1 MRRAG
6 IVGLALSLVLG
17 TFHFMPSARAAT
29 LVMTFDPANSSSY
42 SGSGTTLT
50 DITSS
55 ITGTMSNV
63 GYLASTNC
71 GVFNF
76 TGNSRVSF
84 NSYNFGNQFSLST
97 WVKPS
102 ATDPYSIQTIM
113 SNAAANLATN
123 GFKIEWNSWN
133 TRDKIMILESGN
145 GTTGNTTTSTTGVM
159 VNDAWQH
166 VVYTFDKSS
175 GAVTLYRNGSAV
187 TTNGNLLPSNINTN
201 ATWWLGAMGGNS
213 YWMNA
218 QMGVTKIY
226 STVLTSAEVTSD
238 YNSSSGRYAAT
249 PSCPAPAAPSNSV
262 APTISGTTTFGSVLT
277 ATSGTWSGSPTY
289 GYQWQRA
296 SSTGGSYSNISGATS
311 STYTLVA
318 ADVGQYLKVNVT
330 ATNGGGST
338 TALSSA
344 TAQIGKANQTTL
356 TLGLSASSK
365 TYPYSQ
371 ALTLTPSGGT
381 GTGATTFAVVAGG
394 TATDCALS
402 SSSSPATLTASSSGT
417 CLIQATKASDSN
429 YNAATSAS
437 QTFTFSKG
445 SNSLSFAITSYSA
458 RFGESVTVTASGVG
472 SGAITYS
479 KGASTACDVNAST
492 GVVTV
497 TASSGSCA
505 ISASIAT
512 DVNYLTAS
520 SSNSASVTVSQGL
533 TSATISFASGDLVFR
548 TAKTITVVAS
558 VAGKVTF
565 QASGKRIPGCINKSS
580 NAGNSYT
587 VTCSYKPSIRN
598 SVRITVT
605 LNPTSSSYLGNVTES
620 ALFQVRPRSGTR

>member
-1 MRRAG
+1 MRRAR
-6 IVGLALSLVLG
+6 IAGLALSLVFATL
-17 TFHFMPSARAAT
+17 HFMP
-29 LVMTFDPANSSSY
+29 PANAADYTFSCSPDPTPGSDDRASETLNISSTKTIQVNNCRWAY
-42 SGSGTTLT
+42 SSGAVSPALNGGYIASGQLFTFTGAGSLNVYVPGSWGKYWT
-50 DITSS
+50 ITSS
-55 ITGTMSNV
+55 IV
-63 GYLASTNC
+63 STP
-71 GVFNF
+71 
-76 TGNSRVSF
+76 TNS
-84 NSYNFGNQFSLST
+84 
-97 WVKPS
+97 
-102 ATDPYSIQTIM
+102 A
-113 SNAAANLATN
+113 
-123 GFKIEWNSWN
+123 
-133 TRDKIMILESGN
+133 
-145 GTTGNTTTSTTGVM
+145 
-159 VNDAWQH
+159 
-166 VVYTFDKSS
+166 
-175 GAVTLYRNGSAV
+175 
-187 TTNGNLLPSNINTN
+187 
-201 ATWWLGAMGGNS
+201 
-213 YWMNA
+213 
-218 QMGVTKIY
+218 
-226 STVLTSAEVTSD
+226 
-238 YNSSSGRYAAT
+238 
-249 PSCPAPAAPSNSV
+249 

-277 ATSGTWSGSPTY
+277 ASSGTWSGSPTY
-289 GYQWQRA
+289 AYQWQRA
-296 SSTGGSYSNISGATS
+296 STAGGSYSNISGATS

-330 ATNGGGST
+330 ATNSGGSAS
-338 TALSSA
+338 ALSSA
-344 TAQIGKANQTTL
+344 SSQIGKAAQSTL
-356 TLGLSASSK
+356 TLSLSASSK
-365 TYPYSQ
+365 AYPYSQ

-381 GTGATTFAVVAGG
+381 GIGATTYAIFAGG

-402 SSSSPATLTASSSGT
+402 ASSSPATLTASSSGT

-445 SNSLSFAITSYSA
+445 SNSLSFSTTSYSA
-458 RFGESVTVTASGVG
+458 RFGESVTVTATGVG

-533 TSATISFASGDLVFR
+533 TSATIAFAPGDLIFR

-587 VTCSYKPSIRN
+587 VTCSYKPSIKN

-605 LNPTSSSYLGNVTES
+605 LNPTSSSYLGKVTET
-620 ALFQVRPRSGTR
+620 ALYQVRPRSGTR